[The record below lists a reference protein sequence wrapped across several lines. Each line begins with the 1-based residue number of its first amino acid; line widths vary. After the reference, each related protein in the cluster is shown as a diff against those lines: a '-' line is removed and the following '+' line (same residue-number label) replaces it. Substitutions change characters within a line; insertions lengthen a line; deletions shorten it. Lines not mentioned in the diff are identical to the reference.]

1 MKNKEFKFKTNIN
14 CEGCV
19 SQIKDDLNNAEGIC
33 HWSVD
38 TDDKDKTLTVMSTT
52 ITQDE
57 VIAVVQNK
65 GYKAEPL
72 NC

>member
-19 SQIKDDLNNAEGIC
+19 SQIKNDLNNAEGIC
-33 HWSVD
+33 QWEVD
-38 TDDKDKTLTVMSTT
+38 INNPNKTLTVQSIR

-57 VIAVVQNK
+57 IIAIIQGK
-65 GYKAEPL
+65 GYEAEL
-72 NC
+72 LKS